1 VTANYDLATPGAA
14 GKVEIYLT
22 VFDGL
27 GNDKHPQATPAQAR
41 EKISI
46 ISRLEFAH
54 MTTLARTSLTA
65 QQTTHFALPHER
77 LRKLNMRLRNVGL
90 HFAAIGE
97 GKLGDCAV
105 PCYGLLWLRRAL

>member
-1 VTANYDLATPGAA
+1 MGFCDLAIYGAA
-14 GKVEIYLT
+14 GKGEITLT

-27 GNDKHPQATPAQAR
+27 DSDKQPQATPPQGR
-41 EKISI
+41 EQISI
-46 ISRLEFAH
+46 ISRQEFAH

-77 LRKLNMRLRNVGL
+77 LRKLNMRLRNAGL
-90 HFAAIGE
+90 HFAAIRE

>member
-1 VTANYDLATPGAA
+1 MTANCDLAIPGAA
-14 GKVEIYLT
+14 GKVEITLT

-27 GNDKHPQATPAQAR
+27 DNDKHPQATPPQGR
-41 EKISI
+41 EQISI

-65 QQTTHFALPHER
+65 QQTAHFALPHEG
-77 LRKLNMRLRNVGL
+77 LRKINMRLRNVGL
-90 HFAAIGE
+90 HFAAIRE